1 MPTRFVAAAGKQNNQ
16 RWCESALFPNRS
28 QLRENLDN
36 QSGDYPGE
44 MGRDHSILGPM
55 QRPLP
60 AIVLRSS
67 VGMTVK
73 KTLKKA
79 AIPTKFS
86 PSSFHKGKDPQKPAK
101 RPHPREAFAKCEK
114 IRVSLIDK
122 RQLIWVHCN
131 VYVRACVCTCTVYI
145 VQYMFSTRIQRVC
158 VAIYCTVHVHV
169 RQRFGWADSS
179 GAQTSFRGTVFPF
192 LD

>member
-1 MPTRFVAAAGKQNNQ
+1 MLPCSTRQLPYVCVQKPSQGTPSFEVGNQSFWVMPTRFVAAAGKKNNQ

-73 KTLKKA
+73 KTLKRA

-86 PSSFHKGKDPQKPAK
+86 PSSFHKEEDPRKPAK
-101 RPHPREAFAKCEK
+101 RPHPRETFAKCEK

-131 VYVRACVCTCTVYI
+131 VYVRACVCTGTLYSTCSAHVYN
-145 VQYMFSTRIQRVC
+145 VC
-158 VAIYCTVHVHV
+158 V
-169 RQRFGWADSS
+169 
-179 GAQTSFRGTVFPF
+179 
-192 LD
+192 

>member
-1 MPTRFVAAAGKQNNQ
+1 MPTRCVATAGKKNNQ

-86 PSSFHKGKDPQKPAK
+86 PSSFHKEEDPRKPAK
-101 RPHPREAFAKCEK
+101 RPHPRETFAKCEK

-122 RQLIWVHCN
+122 RQLWVQCS
-131 VYVRACVCTCTVYI
+131 VYVRACVYI
-145 VQYMFSTRIQRVC
+145 VQYMYSVQYTCTTYTTCACSDIH
-158 VAIYCTVHVHV
+158 TVHTCTCTAAL
-169 RQRFGWADSS
+169 RLG
-179 GAQTSFRGTVFPF
+179 
-192 LD
+192 